1 MLNKGLY
8 ADGYVWINKTL
19 TSNEKRCIL
28 AEEMGHHFTTTGNI
42 LDQKLENNRIQ
53 EKRARAWAYSELL
66 KADDIKMAI
75 KKTNCSNIYELAEE
89 LSVSEEFLE
98 ETIEYYKNCKAIQFN
113 SGNGGNYE

>member
-42 LDQKLENNRIQ
+42 LDQKLDNNRIQ

-75 KKTNCSNIYELAEE
+75 KKTSCSNIYELAEE

-98 ETIEYYKNCKAIQFN
+98 ETIEYYKNSKAIQFN